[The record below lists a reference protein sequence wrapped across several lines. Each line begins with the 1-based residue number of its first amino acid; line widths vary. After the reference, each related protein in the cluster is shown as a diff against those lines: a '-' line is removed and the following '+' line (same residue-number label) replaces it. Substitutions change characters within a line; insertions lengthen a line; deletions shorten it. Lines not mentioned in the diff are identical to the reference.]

1 MIRGVRVWT
10 AVAVLTV
17 GVVATVMWALHRGA
31 ADATLG
37 ADPASEVA
45 TVSPA
50 PASPSVSSSSASSSA
65 APVKAPAGSAASPA
79 PLYSI
84 DHGVPGTT
92 SGPLSGADMPAPA
105 VLGAGW
111 ATRTDPGNPE
121 DGYQGNGT
129 PNVARNP
136 SEVAAI
142 AVPLGCLTRTS
153 LPVPR
158 WALESDYVHQ
168 PDGTYAVA
176 VRLRFATVAQARAF
190 MSGRDHD
197 LGACTGQPA
206 PAGLVQHLTRGADDT
221 VSTRTDAGSLTDG
234 SAWTELASRR
244 GSDVLLVAAN
254 TPSGGAG
261 SFVAAAVAGRVR

>member
-1 MIRGVRVWT
+1 MTRGVRAAA
-10 AVAVLTV
+10 AVVVLTL
-17 GVVATVMWALHRGA
+17 GVVATVVWHRGA

-37 ADPASEVA
+37 AGPASEVA
-45 TVSPA
+45 RVSPT
-50 PASPSVSSSSASSSA
+50 P
-65 APVKAPAGSAASPA
+65 ASPA

-92 SGPLSGADMPAPA
+92 SGPLTGADMPAPA

-129 PNVARNP
+129 PNVARSP

-142 AVPLGCLTRTS
+142 AVPLGCLVRTS

-158 WALESDYVHQ
+158 WALESDYAHR

-176 VRLRFATVAQARAF
+176 VRMRFATAAQARTF
-190 MSGRDHD
+190 MAGRDHD
-197 LGACTGQPA
+197 LAACAGQAA
-206 PAGLVQHLTRGADDT
+206 PAGLVQHLTTGVDDT

-244 GSDVLLVAAN
+244 GTDVLLVAAN

-261 SFVAAAVAGRVR
+261 EFLAAAVAGRVR